1 LSATELKIRCFSG
14 SADDRAEADNREGT
28 DWLQGYLLACD
39 EISRPK
45 LRFSNDAV
53 EGSGLKQLSW
63 IKVVEVKQGVSKG
76 A

>member
-14 SADDRAEADNREGT
+14 NADDRAEADDREGT
-28 DWLQGYLLACD
+28 DWFQGYLVACD
-39 EISRPK
+39 KISRPR

-53 EGSGLKQLSW
+53 EGSGLKQFSW
-63 IKVVEVKQGVSKG
+63 MIVEEVKQGVSKG